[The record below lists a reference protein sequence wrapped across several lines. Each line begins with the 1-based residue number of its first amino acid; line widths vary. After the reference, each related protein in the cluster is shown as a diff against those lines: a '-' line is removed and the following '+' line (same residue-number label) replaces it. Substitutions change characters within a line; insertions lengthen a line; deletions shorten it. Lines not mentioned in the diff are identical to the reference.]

1 MRLVSEVGLVLLNE
15 KKGLQVDLLWDSND
29 ACVGVSE

>member
-1 MRLVSEVGLVLLNE
+1 MRLVSEVGLVLL
-15 KKGLQVDLLWDSND
+15 KKGLQGDLLWDSND